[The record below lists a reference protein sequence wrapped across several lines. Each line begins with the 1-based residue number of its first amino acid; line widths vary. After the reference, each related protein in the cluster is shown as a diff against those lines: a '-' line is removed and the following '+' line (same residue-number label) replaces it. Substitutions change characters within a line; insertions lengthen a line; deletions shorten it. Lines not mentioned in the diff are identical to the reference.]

1 MMMMNN
7 HRYER
12 DELQGLGVSPGIACG
27 IASLHISGFP
37 EYKEEIVPAEKVES
51 ELHKIDIAFQKTRD
65 DMERIRQQTSASQR
79 PGLTDVLDAQIL
91 IANDTEFQNQIR
103 DSITSSNYS
112 AIYAFTSSVNDNI
125 EMLSR
130 SRDPYMMEM
139 IADIE
144 TVSDHILKYLL
155 GTRHQEMEGFDES
168 TILFASYFNPGEIL
182 EMPKLNVTGFV
193 TEKGGTTSHMGLFAK
208 SLGIPAVVAVKANLK
223 QIPIGSKIIVDG
235 TKGVVITNP
244 PEEEWL
250 EYKNQAEERA
260 TQRYKRFELL
270 GKIPSATRDS
280 HHVEISANLDL
291 PTSLDEILA
300 QEKVSIGLYRTE
312 FLYLQHTN
320 FPTED
325 EQTKVYSEIAKKF
338 APQHVILRTF
348 DLGGDKLTDYFK
360 SDYED
365 NPALGW
371 RAIRFS
377 LDVSQ
382 IFEAQLRAM
391 LRASTKKNIS
401 IMLPLITT
409 VDEVLESKKIIKG
422 IMDRL
427 KKEKIKFD
435 KNIQLG
441 IMIETPA
448 AVHIADHL
456 AKEVDFFSIGTND
469 LTQYTLAVDRNN
481 LRVAK
486 YFQTYHPAVIKSI
499 KKTIESGHK
508 AGIAVGICGE
518 IAGDAL
524 ATKLLVGLGVDSL
537 SMNPAGIPMVK
548 NVLRQIDFEDAL
560 GFAQQI
566 LKLKTH
572 SEISDALLNDYNDTF
587 VNNSGNK
594 KRTGIK

>member
-1 MMMMNN
+1 MKMNS

-37 EYKEEIVPAEKVES
+37 EYKEETVPIEKVEA
-51 ELHKIDIAFQKTRD
+51 ELSKIEHAFEQTRD
-65 DMERIRQQTSASQR
+65 DMERIRQQIGASQR

-91 IANDTEFQNQIR
+91 IANDIEFKNQVR

-144 TVSDHILKYLL
+144 TVSNHILKYLL
-155 GTRHQEMEGFDES
+155 GTRHQEMVGFEEPV
-168 TILFASYFNPGEIL
+168 ILFASYFNPGEIL
-182 EMPKLNVTGFV
+182 EMPKLNVSGFV

-208 SLGIPAVVAVKANLK
+208 SLGIPAVVAVRANLK

-235 TKGVVITNP
+235 TRGVVIVNP
-244 PEEEWL
+244 PEEEWR

-260 TQRYKRFELL
+260 SQRYKRFELL
-270 GKIPSATRDS
+270 GKIPSTTRDS
-280 HHVEISANLDL
+280 HRVEIMANLDL

-300 QEKVSIGLYRTE
+300 HENLGIGLYRTE
-312 FLYLQHTN
+312 FLYLKHTT

-325 EQTKVYSEIAKKF
+325 EQAEVYNQIAQKF
-338 APQHVILRTF
+338 APQQVILRTF

-360 SDYED
+360 SDFEA

-377 LDVSQ
+377 LDVSR

-391 LRASTKKNIS
+391 LRASVKKNIS

-409 VDEVLESKKIIKG
+409 VDEVLEAKKILKSV
-422 IMDRL
+422 MDQL

-435 KNIQLG
+435 KHIQMG

-448 AVHIADHL
+448 AVQIADIL

-486 YFQTYHPAVIKSI
+486 YFQNYHPAVIKSI
-499 KKTIESGHK
+499 KRTIESGHK
-508 AGIAVGICGE
+508 AGITVGICGE
-518 IAGDAL
+518 IAGDPL
-524 ATKLLVGLGVDSL
+524 ATELLVGLGVDSL

-560 GFAQQI
+560 GFAQQV

-572 SEISDALLNDYNDTF
+572 DEVAEALLDEYNDTF
-587 VNNSGNK
+587 VNNTGNH
-594 KRTGIK
+594 KRTGKK